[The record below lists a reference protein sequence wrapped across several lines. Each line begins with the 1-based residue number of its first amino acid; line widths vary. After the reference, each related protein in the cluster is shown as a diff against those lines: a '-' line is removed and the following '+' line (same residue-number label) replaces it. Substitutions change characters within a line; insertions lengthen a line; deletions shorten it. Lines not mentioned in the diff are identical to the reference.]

1 MAGNERTD
9 VMTDQEIEYAQ
20 RRAAMNIAANLPAEK
35 EAALKVLSE
44 AQRLVEWA
52 HRPSP
57 QLRDEP

>member
-1 MAGNERTD
+1 
-9 VMTDQEIEYAQ
+9 MTDQEITLAQ
-20 RRAAMNIAANLPAEK
+20 RALAMSIVANLPANK

-57 QLRDEP
+57 QLHSEAA

>member
-1 MAGNERTD
+1 
-9 VMTDQEIEYAQ
+9 MTDQEIEYAQ